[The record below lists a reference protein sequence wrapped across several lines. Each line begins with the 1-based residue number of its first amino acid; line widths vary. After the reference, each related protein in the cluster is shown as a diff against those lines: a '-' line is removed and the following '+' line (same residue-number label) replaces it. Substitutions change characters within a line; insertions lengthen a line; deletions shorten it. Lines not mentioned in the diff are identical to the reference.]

1 MKAVL
6 FYIFY
11 IFCYIITLLP
21 LRVLYLLSD
30 LIFLFL
36 YYFPSY
42 RREIVAKN
50 LRNAFPEKSEEE
62 LKIIARRYYRHMS
75 DLIIETL
82 KIMHMSKK
90 KIAKRFRVTNMALLD
105 RLYDEDRDII
115 CASSHYNN
123 WEWMS
128 SMPLAMPFKVLAI
141 YKPLTNKYFDR
152 FIYNIRARYDAE
164 PAPMQ
169 NILRSLVRCRK
180 ENIRTISAFISD
192 QTPPGKDK
200 SVYWTTFL
208 NQDTSFFT
216 GTEKVAEKLN
226 MVVVFV
232 HIRKIKRGY
241 YEADPILISDNPKDE
256 EPGAITKKYVQ
267 LLEEMIKEKP
277 EYWLW
282 SHRRWKH
289 KRPVDE

>member
-1 MKAVL
+1 MKGIL

-11 IFCYIITLLP
+11 LFCYIITLLP

-42 RREIVAKN
+42 RRAIVAKN
-50 LRNAFPEKSEEE
+50 LRNSFPEKSEDE

-90 KIAKRFRVTNMALLD
+90 EISKRFRVNNMALLD
-105 RLYDEDRDII
+105 RLYGEDRDII
-115 CASSHYNN
+115 CACSHYNN

-141 YKPLTNKYFDR
+141 YKPLANKYFDR
-152 FIYNIRARYDAE
+152 YLYNLRARYDAE
-164 PAPMQ
+164 PAPMH
-169 NILRSLVRCRK
+169 NILRSLVRYRK
-180 ENIRTISAFISD
+180 ENRRTISAFISD
-192 QTPPGKDK
+192 QTPPGGDK
-200 SVYWTTFL
+200 SVYWTKFL
-208 NQDTSFFT
+208 NQETSFFT
-216 GTEKVAEKLN
+216 GTEKVAAKLN
-226 MVVVFV
+226 IVVIFV
-232 HIRKIKRGY
+232 HIKKIKRGY
-241 YEADPILISDNPKDE
+241 YEADPILISENPRDE
-256 EPGAITKKYVQ
+256 APGAITEKYIR
-267 LLEEMIKEKP
+267 LMEEMIKEKP